1 METSSAGSCNRDGSS
16 TGKPVNGL
24 MAWSSEPGSIVSE
37 EDAIGDS
44 VISVVLIVEIAVGV
58 VVAGILGVQFPSTK
72 DIKMIQRL
80 GKRGKGRDIL

>member
-1 METSSAGSCNRDGSS
+1 METSSAGSWSKAGSG

-24 MAWSSEPGSIVSE
+24 MDWSCEVGSVVSE

-44 VISVVLIVEIAVGV
+44 VISVVLIVEVAVGV

-72 DIKMIQRL
+72 DIKMIQRP
-80 GKRGKGRDIL
+80 GNRGKGRDIL